1 MHGGVNA
8 DTMRR
13 LCCERVVLKLDSAV
27 EAIKLTDADRLKID
41 ARARRE
47 LVFTV
52 MAQSVVG
59 LVVALIFWLFGG
71 VSAALS
77 SLAGSA
83 AYLVP
88 NGVFALRLWVA
99 TYRPGGASPEVFL
112 IGEILKVGA
121 AVGLLW
127 LIAHLGGEQ
136 VNWLAVLVSLIAT
149 LKGYIVL
156 MMFKGSRAK

>member
-1 MHGGVNA
+1 MF
-8 DTMRR
+8 R
-13 LCCERVVLKLDSAV
+13 LCCERIVLRLDAEV
-27 EAIKLTDADRLKID
+27 QAIKLTEADRLKID

-47 LVFTV
+47 LVYTV
-52 MAQSVVG
+52 AAQSLVG
-59 LVVALIFWLFGG
+59 LVVALMFWAFGG

-127 LIAHLGGEQ
+127 LIAHLGGER

>member
-1 MHGGVNA
+1 M
-8 DTMRR
+8 
-13 LCCERVVLKLDSAV
+13 KLDSAGQ
-27 EAIKLTDADRLKID
+27 AIKLTDADRLKID
-41 ARARRE
+41 VRARRD
-47 LVFTV
+47 LILTV
-52 MAQSVVG
+52 VAQSLVG
-59 LVVALIFWLFGG
+59 VVVALIFFAFGG

-88 NGVFALRLWVA
+88 NAVFALRLWVA

-136 VNWLAVLVSLIAT
+136 VNWIAVLVSLVAT

-156 MMFKGSRAK
+156 MMFKGSWAK

>member
-1 MHGGVNA
+1 ML
-8 DTMRR
+8 R
-13 LCCERVVLKLDSAV
+13 LCCERVVFKLDSAV
-27 EAIKLTDADRLKID
+27 QAIKLTDADRLKID

-52 MAQSVVG
+52 VVQG
-59 LVVALIFWLFGG
+59 LVALIVALMFLVFGG

-112 IGEILKVGA
+112 IGEMVKIGA
-121 AVGLLW
+121 AAGLLW
-127 LIAHLGGEQ
+127 LIAHLGGDR

-156 MMFKGSRAK
+156 MMFKGSWAK

>member
-1 MHGGVNA
+1 ML
-8 DTMRR
+8 R

-27 EAIKLTDADRLKID
+27 QAIKLTDADRLKID

-47 LVFTV
+47 LLFTV
-52 MAQSVVG
+52 VAQSLVG
-59 LVVALIFWLFGG
+59 VVVALIFFVFGG

-88 NGVFALRLWVA
+88 NAVFALRLWVA

-112 IGEILKVGA
+112 IGEIIKVGA

-127 LIAHLGGEQ
+127 LIAHFGGEQ
-136 VNWLAVLVSLIAT
+136 VNWLAVLVSLVAT

-156 MMFKGSRAK
+156 MMFKGSWAK

>member
-1 MHGGVNA
+1 M
-8 DTMRR
+8 
-13 LCCERVVLKLDSAV
+13 KLDSAV
-27 EAIKLTDADRLKID
+27 QAIKLTDADRLKID

-47 LVFTV
+47 LLFTV
-52 MAQSVVG
+52 VAQSLVG
-59 LVVALIFWLFGG
+59 VVVALIFFVFGG

-88 NGVFALRLWVA
+88 NAVFALRLWVA

-112 IGEILKVGA
+112 IGEIIKVCA

-127 LIAHLGGEQ
+127 LIAHFGGEQ
-136 VNWLAVLVSLIAT
+136 VNWLAVLVSLVAT

-156 MMFKGSRAK
+156 MMFKGSWAK

>member
-1 MHGGVNA
+1 ML
-8 DTMRR
+8 R
-13 LCCERVVLKLDSAV
+13 LCCERVVLKLDSAGQ
-27 EAIKLTDADRLKID
+27 AIKLTDADRLKID
-41 ARARRE
+41 VRARRD
-47 LVFTV
+47 LILTV
-52 MAQSVVG
+52 VAQSLVG
-59 LVVALIFWLFGG
+59 VVVALIFFAFGG

-88 NGVFALRLWVA
+88 NAVFALRLWVA

-136 VNWLAVLVSLIAT
+136 VNWVAVLVSLVAT

-156 MMFKGSRAK
+156 MMFKGSWAK

>member
-1 MHGGVNA
+1 
-8 DTMRR
+8 
-13 LCCERVVLKLDSAV
+13 LKLDSAV
-27 EAIKLTDADRLKID
+27 QAIKLTDADRLKID

-47 LVFTV
+47 LLFTV
-52 MAQSVVG
+52 VAQSLVG
-59 LVVALIFWLFGG
+59 VVVALIFLVFGG

-88 NGVFALRLWVA
+88 NAVFALRLWVA

-112 IGEILKVGA
+112 IGEIIKVGA

-127 LIAHLGGEQ
+127 LIAHFGGEQ

-156 MMFKGSRAK
+156 MMFKGSWAK

>member
-1 MHGGVNA
+1 M
-8 DTMRR
+8 
-13 LCCERVVLKLDSAV
+13 KLDSAV
-27 EAIKLTDADRLKID
+27 QAIKLTDADRLKID
-41 ARARRE
+41 VRARRE
-47 LVFTV
+47 LLFTV
-52 MAQSVVG
+52 VAQSLVG
-59 LVVALIFWLFGG
+59 VFVALIFFAFGG

-88 NGVFALRLWVA
+88 NAVFALRLWVA

-136 VNWLAVLVSLIAT
+136 VNWIAVLVSLVAT

-156 MMFKGSRAK
+156 MMFKGSWAK

>member
-1 MHGGVNA
+1 M
-8 DTMRR
+8 
-13 LCCERVVLKLDSAV
+13 KLDSAV
-27 EAIKLTDADRLKID
+27 QAIKLTDADRLKID

-47 LVFTV
+47 LLLTV
-52 MAQSVVG
+52 VAQSLVG
-59 LVVALIFWLFGG
+59 VVVALIFFVFGG

-83 AYLVP
+83 AYLLP
-88 NGVFALRLWVA
+88 NAVFALRLWVA

-112 IGEILKVGA
+112 IGEIIKVGA

-127 LIAHLGGEQ
+127 LIAHFGGEQ

-156 MMFKGSRAK
+156 MMFKGSWAK

>member
-1 MHGGVNA
+1 ML
-8 DTMRR
+8 R
-13 LCCERVVLKLDSAV
+13 LCCERVVFRLDSAV
-27 EAIKLTDADRLKID
+27 QAIKLTDADRRKID

-52 MAQSVVG
+52 VAQSLVG
-59 LVVALIFWLFGG
+59 LSVALMFLVFGG

-83 AYLVP
+83 AYLLP
-88 NGVFALRLWVA
+88 NAVFALRLWLA

-112 IGEILKVGA
+112 IGELLKIGA
-121 AVGLLW
+121 AAGLLW
-127 LIAHLGGEQ
+127 LIAHLGGDR

-149 LKGYIVL
+149 LKGYFVL
-156 MMFKGSRAK
+156 MMFKGSWAK

>member
-1 MHGGVNA
+1 M
-8 DTMRR
+8 
-13 LCCERVVLKLDSAV
+13 KLDSAV
-27 EAIKLTDADRLKID
+27 QAIKLTDADRLKID
-41 ARARRE
+41 VRARRE
-47 LVFTV
+47 LILTV
-52 MAQSVVG
+52 VVQSSVG
-59 LVVALIFWLFGG
+59 IVVALIFFAFGG

-88 NGVFALRLWVA
+88 NAVFALRLWVA

-136 VNWLAVLVSLIAT
+136 VNWIAVLVSLVAT

-156 MMFKGSRAK
+156 MMFKGSWAK

>member
-1 MHGGVNA
+1 MHGLVNA
-8 DTMRR
+8 DTMLR
-13 LCCERVVLKLDSAV
+13 LCCERVVFELDSAV
-27 EAIKLTDADRLKID
+27 EAIKLTEADRQKID

-47 LVFTV
+47 LVLTV
-52 MAQSVVG
+52 VAQSLVG
-59 LVVALIFWLFGG
+59 VVVALVFLVFGG

-136 VNWLAVLVSLIAT
+136 VIWLAVLVSLVAT

-156 MMFKGSRAK
+156 MMFKGSWAK

>member
-1 MHGGVNA
+1 VF
-8 DTMRR
+8 R
-13 LCCERVVLKLDSAV
+13 LDSAV
-27 EAIKLTDADRLKID
+27 QAIKLTDADRRKID

-52 MAQSVVG
+52 VAQSLVG
-59 LVVALIFWLFGG
+59 LSVALMFLVFGG

-83 AYLVP
+83 AYLLP
-88 NGVFALRLWVA
+88 NAVFALRLWLA

-112 IGEILKVGA
+112 IGELLKIGA
-121 AVGLLW
+121 AAGLLW
-127 LIAHLGGEQ
+127 LIAHLGGDR

-149 LKGYIVL
+149 LKGYFVL
-156 MMFKGSRAK
+156 MMFKGSWAK

>member
-1 MHGGVNA
+1 M
-8 DTMRR
+8 
-13 LCCERVVLKLDSAV
+13 KLDSAGQ
-27 EAIKLTDADRLKID
+27 AIKLTDADRLKID
-41 ARARRE
+41 VRARRD
-47 LVFTV
+47 LILTV
-52 MAQSVVG
+52 VAQSLVG
-59 LVVALIFWLFGG
+59 VVVALIFFAFGG

-88 NGVFALRLWVA
+88 NAVFALRLWVA

-136 VNWLAVLVSLIAT
+136 VNWVAVLVSLVAT

-156 MMFKGSRAK
+156 MMFKGSWAK

>member
-1 MHGGVNA
+1 MF
-8 DTMRR
+8 
-13 LCCERVVLKLDSAV
+13 
-27 EAIKLTDADRLKID
+27 
-41 ARARRE
+41 
-47 LVFTV
+47 LV
-52 MAQSVVG
+52 
-59 LVVALIFWLFGG
+59 FGG
-71 VSAALS
+71 VVAALS

-112 IGEILKVGA
+112 IGEMVKIGA
-121 AVGLLW
+121 AAGLLW
-127 LIAHLGGEQ
+127 LIAHLGGDR

-156 MMFKGSRAK
+156 MMFKGFWAK

>member
-1 MHGGVNA
+1 M
-8 DTMRR
+8 
-13 LCCERVVLKLDSAV
+13 KLDSAV
-27 EAIKLTDADRLKID
+27 QAIKLTDADRLKID
-41 ARARRE
+41 VRARRE
-47 LVFTV
+47 LLLTV
-52 MAQSVVG
+52 VVQSSVG
-59 LVVALIFWLFGG
+59 IVVALIFFAFGG

-88 NGVFALRLWVA
+88 NAVFALRLWVA

-136 VNWLAVLVSLIAT
+136 VNWIAVLVSLVAT

-156 MMFKGSRAK
+156 MMFKGSWAK

>member
-1 MHGGVNA
+1 VF
-8 DTMRR
+8 
-13 LCCERVVLKLDSAV
+13 KLDSADQ
-27 EAIKLTDADRLKID
+27 AIKLTDADRLRID

-47 LVFTV
+47 LVLTV
-52 MAQSVVG
+52 VSQSLVG
-59 LVVALIFWLFGG
+59 VVVALVFLVFGG

-83 AYLVP
+83 AYLIP
-88 NGVFALRLWVA
+88 NGIFALRLWVA

-112 IGEILKVGA
+112 IGELLKIGA
-121 AVGLLW
+121 AAGLLW
-127 LIAHLGGEQ
+127 LIAHLGGDR

-156 MMFKGSRAK
+156 MMFKGSWAK

>member
-1 MHGGVNA
+1 ML
-8 DTMRR
+8 R
-13 LCCERVVLKLDSAV
+13 LCCERVVLKLDSAGQ
-27 EAIKLTDADRLKID
+27 AIKLTDADRLKID
-41 ARARRE
+41 VRARRD
-47 LVFTV
+47 LILTV
-52 MAQSVVG
+52 VAQSLVG
-59 LVVALIFWLFGG
+59 VVVALIFFAFGG

-88 NGVFALRLWVA
+88 NAVFALRLWVA

-136 VNWLAVLVSLIAT
+136 VNWIAVLVSLVAT

-156 MMFKGSRAK
+156 MMFKGSWAK

>member
-1 MHGGVNA
+1 M
-8 DTMRR
+8 
-13 LCCERVVLKLDSAV
+13 KLDSAV
-27 EAIKLTDADRLKID
+27 QAIKLTDADRLKID
-41 ARARRE
+41 VRARRD
-47 LVFTV
+47 LILTV
-52 MAQSVVG
+52 VAQSLVG
-59 LVVALIFWLFGG
+59 IVVALIFFAFGG

-88 NGVFALRLWVA
+88 NAVFALRLWVA

-136 VNWLAVLVSLIAT
+136 VNWIAVLVSLVAT

-156 MMFKGSRAK
+156 MMFKGSWAK

>member
-1 MHGGVNA
+1 M
-8 DTMRR
+8 
-13 LCCERVVLKLDSAV
+13 KLDSAV
-27 EAIKLTDADRLKID
+27 QAIKLTDADRLKID

-47 LVFTV
+47 LLLTV
-52 MAQSVVG
+52 VAQSLVG
-59 LVVALIFWLFGG
+59 VVVALIFFVFGG

-83 AYLVP
+83 AYLLP
-88 NGVFALRLWVA
+88 NAVFALRLWVA

-112 IGEILKVGA
+112 IGEIIKVGA

-127 LIAHLGGEQ
+127 LIAHFGGEQ
-136 VNWLAVLVSLIAT
+136 VNWLAVLVSLVAT

-156 MMFKGSRAK
+156 MMFKGSWAK

>member
-1 MHGGVNA
+1 MLW
-8 DTMRR
+8 

-27 EAIKLTDADRLKID
+27 QAIKLTDADRLKID
-41 ARARRE
+41 VRARRE
-47 LVFTV
+47 LLLTV
-52 MAQSVVG
+52 VVQSSVG
-59 LVVALIFWLFGG
+59 IVVALIFFAFGG

-88 NGVFALRLWVA
+88 NAVFALRLWVA

-136 VNWLAVLVSLIAT
+136 VNWIAVLVSLVAT

-156 MMFKGSRAK
+156 MMFKGSWAK

>member
-1 MHGGVNA
+1 MLW
-8 DTMRR
+8 

-27 EAIKLTDADRLKID
+27 QAIKLTDADRLKID
-41 ARARRE
+41 VRARRE
-47 LVFTV
+47 LLFTV
-52 MAQSVVG
+52 VAQSLVG
-59 LVVALIFWLFGG
+59 VVVALIFFAFGG

-88 NGVFALRLWVA
+88 NAVFALRLWVA

-136 VNWLAVLVSLIAT
+136 VNWIAVLVSLVAT

-156 MMFKGSRAK
+156 MMFKGSWAK

>member
-1 MHGGVNA
+1 ML
-8 DTMRR
+8 R
-13 LCCERVVLKLDSAV
+13 LCCERVVFKLDSADQ
-27 EAIKLTDADRLKID
+27 AIKLTDADRLKID

-52 MAQSVVG
+52 VAQSFVG
-59 LVVALIFWLFGG
+59 LFVALIFLVFGG

-88 NGVFALRLWVA
+88 NAVFALRLWVA
-99 TYRPGGASPEVFL
+99 THRPGGASPEVFL
-112 IGEILKVGA
+112 IGEMLKIGA
-121 AVGLLW
+121 AAGLLW
-127 LIAHLGGEQ
+127 LIAHLGGDW

-156 MMFKGSRAK
+156 MMFKGSWAK

>member
-1 MHGGVNA
+1 
-8 DTMRR
+8 
-13 LCCERVVLKLDSAV
+13 VVLKLDSEV
-27 EAIKLTDADRLKID
+27 QAIKLTDVERCQID

-47 LVFTV
+47 LVFTLV
-52 MAQSVVG
+52 AQS
-59 LVVALIFWLFGG
+59 LVSLMVASMFLMFSG

-88 NGVFALRLWVA
+88 NSVFALRLWVA
-99 TYRPGGASPEVFL
+99 THRPGGARPEVFL
-112 IGEILKVGA
+112 IGEMLKIGA
-121 AVGLLW
+121 AAGLLW

-136 VNWLAVLVSLIAT
+136 VNWVAVLVSLIAT
-149 LKGYIVL
+149 LKGYILL

>member
-1 MHGGVNA
+1 ML
-8 DTMRR
+8 R
-13 LCCERVVLKLDSAV
+13 LCCERIVLKLEV
-27 EAIKLTDADRLKID
+27 EDQAIKLTDADRLKID

-52 MAQSVVG
+52 VAQSLVG
-59 LVVALIFWLFGG
+59 LVVALMFWVFGG

-136 VNWLAVLVSLIAT
+136 VNWVAVLVSLIAT
-149 LKGYIVL
+149 LKGYILL

>member
-1 MHGGVNA
+1 MLG
-8 DTMRR
+8 
-13 LCCERVVLKLDSAV
+13 LCCQRLVLKLDSADEV
-27 EAIKLTDADRLKID
+27 LKLTDADRLKID
-41 ARARRE
+41 ARARGE
-47 LVFTV
+47 LAFTV
-52 MAQSVVG
+52 AAQSLVG

-71 VSAALS
+71 ISAALS

-156 MMFKGSRAK
+156 MMFKGSWAK